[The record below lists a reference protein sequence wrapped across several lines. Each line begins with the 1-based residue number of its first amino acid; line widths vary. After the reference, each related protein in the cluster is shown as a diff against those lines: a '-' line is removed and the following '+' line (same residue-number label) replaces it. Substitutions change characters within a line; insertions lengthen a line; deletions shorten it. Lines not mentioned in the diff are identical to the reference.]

1 MPHQGC
7 GAIFEVCFALRA
19 YRKWHFPVDH
29 FFCTLFWLSLFIFV
43 FFYFFLILVHLGAP
57 GETLSFAQ
65 VRENTIILEI
75 KIAQFSSLIF

>member
-1 MPHQGC
+1 M
-7 GAIFEVCFALRA
+7 ALSGRPLFLHTFLA
-19 YRKWHFPVDH
+19 FFIHFR
-29 FFCTLFWLSLFIFV
+29 FFL
-43 FFYFFLILVHLGAP
+43 FFLILVHLGAP